1 MPLIGCNNQSPRLNE
16 DCFDNGEANRIVH
29 TGFVRKGTTIATTSA
44 AAFKTDM
51 LAAELAG
58 NAYII
63 RNVNGTKAAPSIKEG
78 KGAGLQVK
86 RIVGKEHSI
95 TAVDIQYINNVQF
108 WNDFENNAS
117 NFDLYYWTTNYVWKT
132 IPTALFVAMSD
143 PIGDDIT
150 TDIEASFTVTWS
162 QKGNPLNY
170 PSAAVDFVQS
180 QQLAFANLTAGAG
193 TNESTIAGAV
203 LTLAGAT
210 DDVSININFTPAAT
224 TYALAS
230 GSTLP
235 TGLTLSTAGVLGGNT
250 VVANGTYRFSVIGT
264 NAFGIQGQQEITLVV
279 S

>member
-1 MPLIGCNNQSPRLNE
+1 MPLIGCNNQYARLNE
-16 DCFDNGEANRIVH
+16 DCFDNGEPNRIVH
-29 TGFVRKGTTIATTSA
+29 GGFVRKGTTISMANPLS
-44 AAFKTDM
+44 FKTDI

-132 IPTALFVAMSD
+132 VPTALSVAMSD
-143 PIGDDIT
+143 PITDDIT
-150 TDIEASFTVTWS
+150 TEIEASFTVTWS

-170 PSAAVDFVQS
+170 LSAAVDFVQS
-180 QQLAFANLTAGAG
+180 QQLVFASLTIGAG
-193 TNESTIAGAV
+193 INESTIAGSV
-203 LTLAGAT
+203 LTLAGVN
-210 DDVSININFTPAAT
+210 DDVSILVNFTPAAT
-224 TYALAS
+224 TYTLAG
-230 GSTLP
+230 GSVLP
-235 TGLTLSTAGVLGGNT
+235 AGITLSTAGVLAGNNT
-250 VVANGTYRFSVIGT
+250 TNGTYRFSVIGT
-264 NAFGIQGQQEITLVV
+264 NAFGIQGQQEITLVI

>member
-1 MPLIGCNNQSPRLNE
+1 MPLIGCNNQYARLNE
-16 DCFDNGEANRIVH
+16 DCFDNGEPNRIVH
-29 TGFVRKGTTIATTSA
+29 AAFVRKGTVISMLSATSY
-44 AAFKTDM
+44 KTDI

-108 WNDFENNAS
+108 WNDFENNAQ

-132 IPTALFVAMSD
+132 VPTALSVAMSD
-143 PIGDDIT
+143 PITDDIT
-150 TDIEASFTVTWS
+150 TEIEASFTVTWS

-170 PSAAVDFVQS
+170 LSGAVDFVQS
-180 QQLAFANLTAGAG
+180 QQLVFASLTIGAG
-193 TNESTIAGAV
+193 INESTIAGAV
-203 LTLAGAT
+203 LTLAGVS
-210 DDVSININFTPAAT
+210 DDVSILINFTPAAA
-224 TYALAS
+224 TYTLAG
-230 GSTLP
+230 GSVLP
-235 TGLTLSTAGVLGGNT
+235 AGLTLSTAGVLSGIIS
-250 VVANGTYRFSVIGT
+250 ANGTYRFSVIGT

>member
-1 MPLIGCNNQSPRLNE
+1 MPLIGCNNQGPRLNE

-29 TGFVRKGTTIATTSA
+29 AAFVRKGTTISIASA
-44 AAFKTDM
+44 AALKTDI

-117 NFDLYYWTTNYVWKT
+117 NFDLYYWTTNLVWKT
-132 IPTALFVAMSD
+132 VPTALSVAVSD
-143 PIGDDIT
+143 PITDDIT
-150 TDIEASFTVTWS
+150 TEIEASFTVTWS

-170 PSAAVDFVQS
+170 LSAAVDFVQS
-180 QQLAFANLTAGAG
+180 QQLAFANLTVGAG
-193 TNESTIAGAV
+193 VNESTIAGAV
-203 LTLAGAT
+203 LTLAGVA
-210 DDVSININFTPAAT
+210 DDVSILINFTPAAT
-224 TYALAS
+224 TYTLAG
-230 GSTLP
+230 GSVLP
-235 TGLTLSTAGVLGGNT
+235 TGLTLSTAGVLAGNNST
-250 VVANGTYRFSVIGT
+250 NGTYRFSVIGT
-264 NAFGIQGQQEITLVV
+264 NAFGIQGQQEITIVI